1 MIDGVHDIQTSVK
14 VQEQV
19 LTTVYKKIQENGVML
34 EGSLLK
40 PAMVVPGVDAAN
52 KSDPTEIAE
61 MTVRTLER
69 CVPGA
74 MPGVTF
80 LSGGVSEEDASIY
93 LNEINKVPRKTETK
107 LTFSYSRALQSS
119 CIKTWKGDPAN
130 VEAAQKQLL
139 ARAQANSE
147 ASKGEYVPGSQPSD
161 EESLFVK
168 NYVYYVCPSKPTAV
182 ELNFHPSDPTPVEQ
196 PAVFAVAPL
205 KYADELVQTA
215 TAMVQPG
222 KGLLAC
228 DESTG
233 TVGKRLESIG
243 LENTEANR
251 QTWRNLLFTTPGIN
265 QYISGAILY
274 EETLFQDDPSGK
286 PFVDVLK
293 AANIIPGIKVDMGL
307 RPLVGAGP
315 GENWRTALK
324 VDVANNCPSDLTIE
338 VAAQDLARYARICQ
352 EAGLVPIVEPE
363 IMIDGVH
370 DIQTCVEVQEQVLT
384 TVYKKIQENGVMLE
398 GSLLK
403 PAMVVPGVDAADKS
417 DPTEIAQ
424 LTVRTLERCV
434 PGAMPGVTFL
444 SGGISEEDASIYL
457 NEINKVPRKTQTRLT
472 FSYSRALQSS
482 CIKTWKGE
490 AGNVDA
496 AQKQLLAR
504 AQANG
509 EASKGEYVPGS
520 QPSDEESLFV
530 KNYVY

>member
-1 MIDGVHDIQTSVK
+1 MSKFMKPPAQPITPSSRSAAVMMSVNAPPVYDGK
-14 VQEQV
+14 
-19 LTTVYKKIQENGVML
+19 YK
-34 EGSLLK
+34 
-40 PAMVVPGVDAAN
+40 
-52 KSDPTEIAE
+52 
-61 MTVRTLER
+61 
-69 CVPGA
+69 
-74 MPGVTF
+74 
-80 LSGGVSEEDASIY
+80 
-93 LNEINKVPRKTETK
+93 
-107 LTFSYSRALQSS
+107 
-119 CIKTWKGDPAN
+119 
-130 VEAAQKQLL
+130 
-139 ARAQANSE
+139 
-147 ASKGEYVPGSQPSD
+147 
-161 EESLFVK
+161 
-168 NYVYYVCPSKPTAV
+168 
-182 ELNFHPSDPTPVEQ
+182 
-196 PAVFAVAPL
+196 
-205 KYADELVQTA
+205 DELRESAKT
-215 TAMVQPG
+215 MVQPG

-315 GENWRTALK
+315 GENWCTGLDGLLERCEKYYAQGARFAKWRTALK
-324 VDVANNCPSDLTIE
+324 VDVANNCPSDLAIE

-363 IMIDGVH
+363 IMIYSVH
-370 DIQTCVEVQEQVLT
+370 DIRTSVVVQERVLT
-384 TVYKKIQENGVMLE
+384 TVYKKIQENGVLLE

-482 CIKTWKGE
+482 CIKTW
-490 AGNVDA
+490 AGKPENVDA

-509 EASKGEYVPGS
+509 EASNGEYVPGS

>member
-1 MIDGVHDIQTSVK
+1 MKSAILALALSA
-14 VQEQV
+14 
-19 LTTVYKKIQENGVML
+19 
-34 EGSLLK
+34 
-40 PAMVVPGVDAAN
+40 PASALVP
-52 KSDPTEIAE
+52 
-61 MTVRTLER
+61 
-69 CVPGA
+69 
-74 MPGVTF
+74 
-80 LSGGVSEEDASIY
+80 
-93 LNEINKVPRKTETK
+93 TK
-107 LTFSYSRALQSS
+107 TFSTQQRSAPRA
-119 CIKTWKGDPAN
+119 
-130 VEAAQKQLL
+130 AAPQM
-139 ARAQANSE
+139 
-147 ASKGEYVPGSQPSD
+147 
-161 EESLFVK
+161 SL
-168 NYVYYVCPSKPTAV
+168 
-182 ELNFHPSDPTPVEQ
+182 E
-196 PAVFAVAPL
+196 

-215 TAMVQPG
+215 NAMVLPG

-251 QTWRNLLFTTPGIN
+251 QTWRNLLFTTPSTQREGRKDGTPHRGRQRVDMSNDAQGIN

-315 GENWRTALK
+315 GENWCTGLDGLLERCEKYNAQGARFAKWRTALK
-324 VDVANNCPSDLTIE
+324 VDVANNCPSDLAIE

-370 DIQTCVEVQEQVLT
+370 DIQTSVKVQERVLT